1 MWPFS
6 IRAMVMPG
14 SWEIVFGRSTLFTIF
29 CYFWFIASCM
39 NTSLNNKDWLPEPGL
54 WELLRRDD
62 KEAFTVLYRHHW
74 PEMYKSAFN
83 ILKDRDQSMDIVQE
97 IFIWLWEHRHQ
108 LLIKTSLKGYLLA
121 AVKFKTAN
129 AIRNGKVREDFFKQV
144 AAADLLPRENE
155 AGLRVEVK
163 ELEEVIRLTIGALP
177 DKCRTIYQ
185 LSRHQHL
192 SNKEIANQLGL
203 SVKTVESQMTIALKR
218 LRVAVARIFFLVIL
232 FLPFLRFF

>member
-1 MWPFS
+1 
-6 IRAMVMPG
+6 
-14 SWEIVFGRSTLFTIF
+14 
-29 CYFWFIASCM
+29 M

-54 WELLRRDD
+54 WELLQRDD
-62 KEAFTVLYRHHW
+62 KEAFTVLYRRYW

-129 AIRNGKVREDFFKQV
+129 AIRNGKVREDFFKQ
-144 AAADLLPRENE
+144 AAILHALPGKNE
-155 AGLRVEVK
+155 AGFRVEVK
-163 ELEEVIRLTIGALP
+163 ELEEVIRMTIEALP
-177 DKCRTIYQ
+177 DKCRTVYH

-192 SNKEIANQLGL
+192 TNQEIANELGV
-203 SVKTVESQMTIALKR
+203 SVKTVENQMTIALRR
-218 LRVAVARIFFLVIL
+218 LRVAVARIFLFTIL